1 MAVLTLSSLPV
12 GYRFRPTDEELV
24 SHFLK
29 NKINGKED
37 IVSDIGEVDLCK
49 KEPWDFPGN
58 QSILFG
64 GFVQCSIL
72 MNLNTL
78 IVLIDAPID
87 IGPVD

>member
-1 MAVLTLSSLPV
+1 MAVLPLSSLPV

-24 SHFLK
+24 SHYLK

-49 KEPWDFPGN
+49 KEPWDLPGN
-58 QSILFG
+58 QPILFG